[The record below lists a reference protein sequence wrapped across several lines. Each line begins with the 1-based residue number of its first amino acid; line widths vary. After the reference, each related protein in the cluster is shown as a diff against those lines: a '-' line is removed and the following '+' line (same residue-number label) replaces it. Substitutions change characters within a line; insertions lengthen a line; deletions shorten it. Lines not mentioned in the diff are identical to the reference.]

1 MPLFKV
7 LMKQESWQEVVVE
20 ADDHRDAMDLAENEI
35 NQDAWEADAPYPLHS
50 IEVVDGEE
58 GV

>member
-20 ADDHRDAMDLAENEI
+20 ADDHRDAMDLAEDEI
-35 NQDAWEADAPYPLHS
+35 NQGAWEVDAPYPLS
-50 IEVVDGEE
+50 SLQIEEGEE
-58 GV
+58 L